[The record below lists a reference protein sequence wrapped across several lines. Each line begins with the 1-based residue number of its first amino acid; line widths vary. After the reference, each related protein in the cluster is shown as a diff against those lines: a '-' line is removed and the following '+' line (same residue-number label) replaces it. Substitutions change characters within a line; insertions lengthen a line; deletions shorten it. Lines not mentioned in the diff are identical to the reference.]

1 LQKFGF
7 LGEKMQDFKLKAG
20 NEKKEAGFTLV
31 ELIVAVF
38 VLSVGFIAI
47 GSMQIG
53 SVKGNSTA
61 NGITEGTT
69 WAENQV
75 ERLIELAYD
84 DPLLADTDGDGTNQ
98 DADSDGQD
106 DNGGNFGLDDI
117 SVTTADNSL
126 TQGDYTVLWNV
137 AENVVVNNTKT
148 VNIVVIWM
156 DLGTQKSVTL
166 QRVIPRII

>member
-1 LQKFGF
+1 
-7 LGEKMQDFKLKAG
+7 MQNIVLKAG
-20 NEKKEAGFTLV
+20 NAKKEAGFTLV

-38 VLSVGFIAI
+38 VLSVGLLAV

-61 NGITEGTT
+61 NGITQGIT

-75 ERLIELAYD
+75 ERLIERAYD

-106 DNGGNFGLDDI
+106 DNGGNFGLDD
-117 SVTTADNSL
+117 VTVATADNSL

-148 VNIVVIWM
+148 VNIIVIWM
-156 DLGTQKSVTL
+156 DFGTQKRVTI